1 MLSRDTFNLIP
12 IRDKSKIPLIAWAE
26 FKNKKYDG
34 DIKTTNYAVI
44 CGEVSRCVVIDIDS
58 PELTPEIFQGWEELK
73 KKTLVVKTG
82 SGGYHIY
89 VKPNNKDLST
99 ILNYEEVV
107 NKIRLLV
114 KKQHH
119 ELIEDLAENIFEI
132 IFQNRLVKTINI
144 KIEKLDIIKNSE
156 SVGIEFSKSKI

>member
-1 MLSRDTFNLIP
+1 MKIIKLKLKDKYNYKRKVNIKNLV
-12 IRDKSKIPLIAWAE
+12 L
-26 FKNKKYDG
+26 N
-34 DIKTTNYAVI
+34 
-44 CGEVSRCVVIDIDS
+44 
-58 PELTPEIFQGWEELK
+58 IFIGIHNFEK
-73 KKTLVVKTG
+73 KKKQRVRFNIEVITNPN
-82 SGGYHIY
+82 